1 MNWLRSHGRSAWI
14 VGLTLLVPLLLYLNV
29 LGTLWSLRGAYQED
43 IDRLVPRI
51 ARLRGLVEHEQQLR
65 ESAGQV
71 DQYVLNLVYP
81 ASLDADTAAATLQ
94 TDVRG
99 MASRAGLTVSNSQI
113 LRVREQENFDY
124 IGLKLTVS
132 GELGALDE
140 TLAEFSRYRPL
151 LLVEEFN
158 VWPERTRK
166 EEESRQLLS
175 ATIELLA
182 LKVAQ

>member
-1 MNWLRSHGRSAWI
+1 MSWIRSHGRSAWI
-14 VGLTLLVPLLLYLNV
+14 VGLTVLVPLLLYLNA
-29 LGTLWSLRGAYQED
+29 LGSLWSLRGAHQEE
-43 IDRLVPRI
+43 IDRLTPRI
-51 ARLRGLVEHEQQLR
+51 ARLLGLVEHEDQLR

-71 DQYVLNLVYP
+71 DERVSNLVYP
-81 ASLDADTAAATLQ
+81 QSQDADTAAATLQ

-113 LRVREQENFDY
+113 LRVREQDNFDY

-132 GELGALDE
+132 GELRALDE
-140 TLAEFSRYRPL
+140 TLAEFARYRPL

-158 VWPERTRK
+158 VWPERARK
-166 EEESRQLLS
+166 EDEGSQLVS

-182 LKVAQ
+182 LRVAQ